1 MFVQWKLPYG
11 VIGNTSGF
19 GPEELRFESLWG
31 NDSKFITITRK
42 CCKLGK
48 GWIPIKILMI

>member
-1 MFVQWKLPYG
+1 MFVQSKLPYG

-31 NDSKFITITRK
+31 SDSKIITIIRNAVS
-42 CCKLGK
+42 
-48 GWIPIKILMI
+48 